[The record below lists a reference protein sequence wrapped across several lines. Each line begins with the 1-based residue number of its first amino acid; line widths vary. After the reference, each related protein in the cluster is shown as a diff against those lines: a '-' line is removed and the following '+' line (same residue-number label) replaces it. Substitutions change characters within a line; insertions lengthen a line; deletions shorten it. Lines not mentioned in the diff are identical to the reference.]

1 MVGNRPG
8 VEHDRIGT
16 SILAR
21 DLRRYATPRA
31 SARSSFG
38 VGLRRTSRPCFIRH
52 RTRHPVGV
60 TYSRRLAPPSAQS
73 WSLDT
78 QARVEW
84 RSAPWRVSLSH
95 RCCLGVAVGI
105 ARAGP
110 RRGVFL
116 THILGVFRCPSPSLC
131 HPRHLIHGRAVHILL
146 MTRCALRVKV
156 LTIYSHLHHSPA
168 LGPDPSTFLRRSLSS
183 IPITPI
189 QFHLHLGS
197 GHGRLNLSIGET
209 IANEGY
215 NCIRL
220 RSL

>member
-84 RSAPWRVSLSH
+84 RSAPWRVSFPSVLPRCRRWYRPRRPPARRLSH
-95 RCCLGVAVGI
+95 SYSGRISVSI
-105 ARAGP
+105 A
-110 RRGVFL
+110 L
-116 THILGVFRCPSPSLC
+116 
-131 HPRHLIHGRAVHILL
+131 
-146 MTRCALRVKV
+146 AL
-156 LTIYSHLHHSPA
+156 P
-168 LGPDPSTFLRRSLSS
+168 PSTFNPR
-183 IPITPI
+183 
-189 QFHLHLGS
+189 
-197 GHGRLNLSIGET
+197 
-209 IANEGY
+209 
-215 NCIRL
+215 
-220 RSL
+220 

>member
-1 MVGNRPG
+1 MILLGTLSLGAGADLPLLSLSQIGWTLVGNRPG

-78 QARVEW
+78 QARV
-84 RSAPWRVSLSH
+84 
-95 RCCLGVAVGI
+95 
-105 ARAGP
+105 
-110 RRGVFL
+110 
-116 THILGVFRCPSPSLC
+116 
-131 HPRHLIHGRAVHILL
+131 
-146 MTRCALRVKV
+146 
-156 LTIYSHLHHSPA
+156 
-168 LGPDPSTFLRRSLSS
+168 
-183 IPITPI
+183 
-189 QFHLHLGS
+189 
-197 GHGRLNLSIGET
+197 
-209 IANEGY
+209 
-215 NCIRL
+215 
-220 RSL
+220 